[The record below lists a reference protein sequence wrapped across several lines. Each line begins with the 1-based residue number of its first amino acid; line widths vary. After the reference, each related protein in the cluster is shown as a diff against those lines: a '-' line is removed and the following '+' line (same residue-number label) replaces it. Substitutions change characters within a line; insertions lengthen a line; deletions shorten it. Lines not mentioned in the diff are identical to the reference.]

1 MWTSPSFLS
10 QPKLL
15 LPSSKVDEIKR
26 LGPERFSNS
35 DHLREKK
42 NNQGGGNAQI
52 FSLGIANME
61 KCRLLM
67 VRGGNS
73 TKTADNR
80 SSGKST
86 WNYFHLKASNCSSQ
100 WPSSPRSASS
110 GCSDH
115 SVRPVQR
122 DWQSKSP
129 VRYLNSSLR
138 KQWTRPFRKLR
149 VRALPASFVF
159 RLCSDP
165 SGESRFARL
174 FRSRV
179 SNSALRTW
187 DFCTDFPGLG
197 PWLWGQEWLSW
208 RVTISRLPWAVLF

>member
-1 MWTSPSFLS
+1 
-10 QPKLL
+10 
-15 LPSSKVDEIKR
+15 
-26 LGPERFSNS
+26 
-35 DHLREKK
+35 
-42 NNQGGGNAQI
+42 
-52 FSLGIANME
+52 ME
-61 KCRLLM
+61 KCRLPM
-67 VRGGNS
+67 VRSGNS
-73 TKTADNR
+73 REKVDKDLQRKQLLSFQSIKLFMSVALR
-80 SSGKST
+80 
-86 WNYFHLKASNCSSQ
+86 
-100 WPSSPRSASS
+100 SPRSASS

-165 SGESRFARL
+165 SGESHFARP
-174 FRSRV
+174 FRARV
-179 SNSALRTW
+179 SDSALRTW

-197 PWLWGQEWLSW
+197 SWLWGQEWLSW
-208 RVTISRLPWAVLF
+208 RVTISRLPWAVPF

>member
-1 MWTSPSFLS
+1 MWMSPSFLS

-15 LPSSKVDEIKR
+15 LPSSKVDEIKC
-26 LGPERFSNS
+26 LWPERFSNS
-35 DHLREKK
+35 DHLRENK
-42 NNQGGGNAQI
+42 NNQGGRNVQI

-73 TKTADNR
+73 RKKADKDLQEKQLF
-80 SSGKST
+80 SFQTIKLLKSEALR
-86 WNYFHLKASNCSSQ
+86 W
-100 WPSSPRSASS
+100 PRSASS

-138 KQWTRPFRKLR
+138 KQWTRPSRKLR

-165 SGESRFARL
+165 SGESRFARP

-179 SNSALRTW
+179 SNSVLRTW
-187 DFCTDFPGLG
+187 DFCTDFLGLG
-197 PWLWGQEWLSW
+197 SWLWGQEWLSW
-208 RVTISRLPWAVLF
+208 RVTISRLPWAVPF